1 MFIQQSRE
9 TGKKEEEEEEE
20 TAFIRKQKQ
29 PQPMHDKEILG
40 IISR

>member
-9 TGKKEEEEEEE
+9 TGKKEEEEEE

-40 IISR
+40 IIYR

>member
-9 TGKKEEEEEEE
+9 TGKKEEEEEE

-29 PQPMHDKEILG
+29 PQPMIKKY
-40 IISR
+40 

>member
-1 MFIQQSRE
+1 MFIQQGRE
-9 TGKKEEEEEEE
+9 TGKKEEEEE

>member
-9 TGKKEEEEEEE
+9 TGKKEEEE